1 MRWIMKSIFSL
12 FKKIV
17 FGFIVL
23 YGYNMIAVNFNL
35 VIPINIVTVGLVSI
49 LGFPA
54 LFSLTLLYVL
64 VY

>member
-1 MRWIMKSIFSL
+1 MKNIL
-12 FKKIV
+12 LILKKIV

-35 VIPINIVTVGLVSI
+35 VIPINIVTVCLVSF

-54 LFSLTLLYVL
+54 LFVLTLLYVL

>member
-1 MRWIMKSIFSL
+1 MKYIFSF
-12 FKKIV
+12 FKKVI

-23 YGYNMIAVNFNL
+23 YGYNMIAINFNL
-35 VIPINIVTVGLVSI
+35 VIPVNVITVGLVSL

-54 LFSLTLLYVL
+54 LFSLTLLFVL

>member
-1 MRWIMKSIFSL
+1 MKYIIAL
-12 FKKIV
+12 ARKIIL
-17 FGFIVL
+17 GFIIL

-35 VIPINIVTVGLVSI
+35 VIPINLVTVGLVSL

-64 VY
+64 VF

>member
-1 MRWIMKSIFSL
+1 MKYVLVF
-12 FKKIV
+12 FKRII
-17 FGFIVL
+17 FGFIIL

-35 VIPINIVTVGLVSI
+35 VIPINFATVGLTSA

>member
-1 MRWIMKSIFSL
+1 MKVVLSL
-12 FKKIV
+12 VKKII
-17 FGFIVL
+17 FGFLIL

-35 VIPINIVTVGLVSI
+35 VIPINVITVGLVSV

>member
-1 MRWIMKSIFSL
+1 MKYFFAIL
-12 FKKIV
+12 KRII

-35 VIPINIVTVGLVSI
+35 IIPVNLVTLLLVSL

-54 LFSLTLLYVL
+54 LFSLSLLYIL
-64 VY
+64 VF

>member
-1 MRWIMKSIFSL
+1 MKHILSII
-12 FKKIV
+12 KKII
-17 FGFIVL
+17 FGFVVL

-35 VIPINIVTVGLVSI
+35 VIPINLLTVGFISF

-54 LFSLTLLYVL
+54 LFSLTMLYVL